1 MTTFAIQANY
11 KWGPARAEHM
21 LNIQGDSTEEF
32 ELNLEWTREN
42 IQEIVA
48 VGDLLGAASVVTT
61 TMGSNGPIATA
72 SPAPAAAA
80 PAASAGGVEEL
91 SDKWGKKFVYG
102 LPDAPDLPDG
112 RGKYI
117 LKYVQLK
124 DKSTKKVWVDPVEGP
139 KPCKPGEEKA
149 KQIWV
154 NE

>member
-11 KWGPARAEHM
+11 KWGAPRSEHM
-21 LNIQGDSTEEF
+21 LNIQGDDTTEF
-32 ELNLEWTREN
+32 ELNLEWCREN

-48 VGDLLGAASVVTT
+48 VGDLLSAASVVTVA
-61 TMGSNGPIATA
+61 MGSSGPIATA
-72 SPAPAAAA
+72 SPAAAAA
-80 PAASAGGVEEL
+80 PSGGVEEV

>member
-32 ELNLEWTREN
+32 EMNLEWTREN
-42 IQEIVA
+42 IQDIVA

-61 TMGSNGPIATA
+61 TMGSSGPIATA
-72 SPAPAAAA
+72 SPAQPA
-80 PAASAGGVEEL
+80 SSNDGGVEEVT
-91 SDKWGKKFVYG
+91 DKWGKRYVYG

-124 DKSTKKVWVDPVEGP
+124 DKSTKKVWVDPAEGP

-154 NE
+154 ND